1 MSSSVLDAFWA
12 YETALMANDL
22 VALDALFADDAL
34 RGDSAGILVGH
45 EAISAF
51 RRGRGGAP
59 ARTIL
64 HVEVV
69 EIDENSALVI
79 AVTQPVTGGRGQQ
92 SQLWDRADGEW
103 KVRAA
108 HVSLPAPAV
117 DARVWRVVG
126 TPLVSGAESG
136 DLRGETIAVKDLF
149 GVAGF
154 AVGAG
159 VPAYLGAPAEKN
171 SPAVA
176 ALLAAGADVAGIA
189 QTDEFAYSIAGRNP
203 HYGTPPNPAVV
214 GGVPGGSSSGPASA
228 VALGQAS
235 IGLGTDTAGSI
246 RVPAS
251 YQGLWGLRTT
261 HGSVSADGL
270 VALAPTFDA
279 PGWITRSP
287 SVLRAAAA
295 ATLPTHA
302 GAGAFVVDPLLT
314 AQAEPDVREVF
325 EAFVGDHVESVELGD
340 PQLFF
345 ETFRTVQQAEAWR
358 THGAWIQ
365 AHPGALGDDVAARFE
380 LASRVTP
387 AQEAEAR
394 ATLERLRLQLD
405 SALGDRVLLVPSAS
419 SVAISTTADAAT
431 VERTRQGTLKMT
443 AVAGL
448 TGRPALSAPLLSV
461 AQPGALLSAPV
472 GLCLVGPRH
481 SELALIDL
489 ATELA
494 AARLS

>member
-1 MSSSVLDAFWA
+1 VIDAFWE
-12 YETALMANDL
+12 YERALMANDL
-22 VALDALFADDAL
+22 DRLDSLFADDAI
-34 RGDSAGILVGH
+34 RGDAAGILSGH
-45 EAISAF
+45 DAISAF
-51 RRGRGGAP
+51 RKGRGGAP

-64 HVEVV
+64 RIERV
-69 EIDENSALVI
+69 EIDADNALII
-79 AVTQPVTGGRGQQ
+79 AITEPLTGGRGQQ
-92 SQLWDRADGEW
+92 TQLWTRVDGSW
-103 KVRAA
+103 RVKAA
-108 HVSLPAPAV
+108 HVALPAPAV
-117 DARVWRVVG
+117 NSTVWRVVG
-126 TPLVSGAESG
+126 TPLVRGAAAGS
-136 DLRGETIAVKDLF
+136 LSGETVAVKDLYD
-149 GVAGF
+149 VAGF

-159 VPAYLGAPAEKN
+159 IPEYLDSSEPAVKSAPA
-171 SPAVA
+171 VR
-176 ALLAAGADVAGIA
+176 ALLAAGANVTGIA

-235 IGLGTDTAGSI
+235 VGLSTDTAGSI

-279 PGWITRSP
+279 PGWITRSAD
-287 SVLRAAAA
+287 VLRRAAA
-295 ATLPTHA
+295 ATLTSHEAA
-302 GAGAFVVDPLLT
+302 GSFVVDPRLT
-314 AQAEPDVREVF
+314 AQAEPDVRAAF
-325 EAFVGDHVESVELGD
+325 EAFVGNRDTVELGD
-340 PQLFF
+340 PQQFF

-358 THGAWIQ
+358 THGAWIT

-387 AQEAEAR
+387 EQEAEAR
-394 ATLERLRLQLD
+394 ATLQRLRSQLD
-405 SALGDRVLLVPSAS
+405 DLLGDRVLLVPSAS
-419 SVAISTTADAAT
+419 SVAISTTADADT
-431 VERTRQGTLKMT
+431 VERTRQGTLRMT

-461 AQPGALLSAPV
+461 PNPGALLPAPV

-481 SELALIDL
+481 SELALIAL
-489 ATELA
+489 AESLA
-494 AARLS
+494 P

>member
-1 MSSSVLDAFWA
+1 MS
-12 YETALMANDL
+12 NDL
-22 VALDALFADDAL
+22 DMLDQLFAPDAI
-34 RGDSAGILVGH
+34 RGDAAGILSGH
-45 EAISAF
+45 DAISAF
-51 RRGRGGAP
+51 RQGRGGAP

-64 HVEVV
+64 HVSEIPVDSESSLVV
-69 EIDENSALVI
+69 AITEPL
-79 AVTQPVTGGRGQQ
+79 TGGRGQQ
-92 SQLWDRADGEW
+92 TQLWVRVDGSW

-108 HVSLPAPAV
+108 HVALPAPAV
-117 DARVWRVVG
+117 NSTVWRVVG
-126 TPLVSGAESG
+126 TPLVRGAAAGS
-136 DLRGETIAVKDLF
+136 LTGETVAVKDLYD
-149 GVAGF
+149 VAGF
-154 AVGAG
+154 TVGAG
-159 VPAYLGAPAEKN
+159 VPAFLDSGEPATRH
-171 SPAVA
+171 SPAVK
-176 ALLAAGADVAGIA
+176 ALLAAGANVTGIA

-235 IGLGTDTAGSI
+235 IGLSTDTAGSI

-261 HGSVSADGL
+261 HGTVSADGL

-279 PGWITRSP
+279 PGWITRSAD
-287 SVLRAAAA
+287 VLRRAAA
-295 ATLPTHA
+295 ATLTSHEAA
-302 GAGAFVVDPLLT
+302 GSFVVDPLLT
-314 AQAEPDVREVF
+314 AQAEPEVRAAF
-325 EAFVGDHVESVELGD
+325 EAFGSFDEVSLGD
-340 PQLFF
+340 PQQFF

-358 THGAWIQ
+358 THGAWIT

-387 AQEAEAR
+387 EQEAAAR
-394 ATLERLRLQLD
+394 ATLERLRSQLD
-405 SALGDRVLLVPSAS
+405 DALGDRVLLVPSAS
-419 SVAISTTADAAT
+419 SVAISTTADAET

-461 AQPGALLSAPV
+461 PNPGALLPAPV

-481 SELALIDL
+481 SELALIAL
-489 ATELA
+489 AEQLA
-494 AARLS
+494 AAE